1 MLPISSVWPS
11 GLARATCA
19 VPMLPPPPPLFSTTT
34 GTPRSLPMGPAST
47 RATMSVVPPAA
58 AGTTMVIGRS
68 NGSNGTPCAL
78 AGNAARS
85 AGAMM
90 VSTAS
95 TRRWRQAR
103 RGRPAR
109 ADRSRQSVVNEKV
122 IGCRLGGRPRRPR
135 ARRANPPW
143 VRAQRWQGPWFI
155 AGDRC
160 AGVLLALT
168 GSAHGSDRGLRAQP
182 GPAAGVVAERAQY
195 RLGVLAHGGHR
206 VHAVVEPVVAPR
218 RQQRRHLAG
227 RRWHVLPA
235 PARGQLR
242 VRPQARHVVDA
253 GVGNLRL
260 VQARH
265 HLRAAQAGEGLLDDG
280 LQRGAVLAAPRV
292 GVEARVAGA
301 LGILQ

>member
-47 RATMSVVPPAA
+47 RDTMSVVPPAA

-68 NGSNGTPCAL
+68 NGSNGTPCPL

-95 TRRWRQAR
+95 AVSARRWGPAR
-103 RGRPAR
+103 RGRAAC
-109 ADRSRQSVVNEKV
+109 ADRHRQSVVNEKV
-122 IGCRLGGRPRRPR
+122 MGCSCRLGGRGSATAA
-135 ARRANPPW
+135 ARHAGRPPW
-143 VRAQRWQGPWFI
+143 VRAQRWRGPWFI

-182 GPAAGVVAERAQY
+182 GQAAGVVAERAQY

-227 RRWHVLPA
+227 RRWHIPPASPPPPRPRAPA
-235 PARGQLR
+235 PAPPPAGG
-242 VRPQARHVVDA
+242 VVGGWGFFVPPARP
-253 GVGNLRL
+253 G
-260 VQARH
+260 
-265 HLRAAQAGEGLLDDG
+265 
-280 LQRGAVLAAPRV
+280 PPPP
-292 GVEARVAGA
+292 GA
-301 LGILQ
+301 LPRLAKA